1 MRGIILSQVA
11 GGKFRARPRAHFSA
25 GNARLGNTHPQRGSR
40 DRARVSARSLPPFP
54 LPPRPPALPSFRS
67 SRRHSL
73 ALALSLALCS
83 FVLRYGT
90 WTSAFPK
97 SLRALFSVNSR
108 RSNRRKLEARRE
120 LKRPPQPR
128 RRRRDVNFR
137 VSRWL
142 FRLSALTGIKTADTD
157 SGCSLFAAFA
167 RRDAD
172 ISARDLLSAL
182 SSLRLIDNDDGRDRA
197 LRKRQRRK
205 YGSTAWNSPRVLEY
219 EENARER
226 ERIPRAVVDP
236 GDN

>member
-40 DRARVSARSLPPFP
+40 DRARAFLLARFLPFP
-54 LPPRPPALPSFRS
+54 FLPGLFLPSFRS
-67 SRRHSL
+67 SRRHSRFL
-73 ALALSLALCS
+73 SLSLALCS

-197 LRKRQRRK
+197 LRKRQRPK
-205 YGSTAWNSPRVLEY
+205 YGSTAWNSSRVLEY
-219 EENARER
+219 EENTG

-236 GDN
+236 ADN